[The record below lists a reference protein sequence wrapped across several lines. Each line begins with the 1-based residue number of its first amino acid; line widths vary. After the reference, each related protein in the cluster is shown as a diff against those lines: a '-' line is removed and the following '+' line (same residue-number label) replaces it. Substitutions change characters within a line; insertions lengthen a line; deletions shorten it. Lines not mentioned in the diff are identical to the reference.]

1 MSQQLN
7 ESVPASAPATP
18 EADGTK
24 NHVNTIRKT
33 RFVLGLV
40 LWAIAGLMGFFVWQ
54 ASRQLRETMQARAQ
68 QGALQNGAPTAIP
81 AIAEVPPKEGDGKS
95 SANPQAD
102 VPLWDPAGVQN
113 FTFTERSG
121 KQVTKADLLGHPWL
135 ISFIFTRCAGPC
147 PKVSG
152 RMSELQKRLAGT
164 DVKLVT
170 LTVDPDFDKP
180 DVLSRYAQAFGADA
194 KQWLYL
200 TGDKQKT
207 YRLINESFKMPVKEL
222 TGPDREPGYEVLHS
236 VNILRV
242 NEKGVVVAKYN
253 ALDDVDIARLE
264 HDLAPYIK
272 QAKDRHV
279 AVSSSPSPG
288 ASKPRAAPAT
298 SARSAPAKEAAR

>member
-7 ESVPASAPATP
+7 ETASGNEKGAGSNSGRT
-18 EADGTK
+18 
-24 NHVNTIRKT
+24 VR
-33 RFVLGLV
+33 RVLGAFLWTTALV
-40 LWAIAGLMGFFVWQ
+40 MGYFVWQ
-54 ASRQLRETMQARAQ
+54 ASRQLRETMNARAQ
-68 QGALQNGAPTAIP
+68 APATQIPAEIAAVPAANGASKNPPTAL
-81 AIAEVPPKEGDGKS
+81 
-95 SANPQAD
+95 
-102 VPLWDPAGVQN
+102 LWDESGIQD

-121 KQVTKADLLGHPWL
+121 RKVTKADLLGHPWL

-147 PKVSG
+147 PRVSG
-152 RMSELQKRLAGT
+152 RMSDLQRQLAGT

-180 DVLSRYAQAFGADA
+180 DVLNRYAQSFGADSSR
-194 KQWLYL
+194 WLYL
-200 TGDKQKT
+200 TGDKEKT

-264 HDLAPYIK
+264 HDLAPYIDR
-272 QAKDRHV
+272 AKASR
-279 AVSSSPSPG
+279 AKSPASAPGPASKAAKG
-288 ASKPRAAPAT
+288 ASR
-298 SARSAPAKEAAR
+298 

>member
-7 ESVPASAPATP
+7 DSVGENRSAAT
-18 EADGTK
+18 AG
-24 NHVNTIRKT
+24 RRT
-33 RFVLGLV
+33 RIVLGLV
-40 LWAIAGLMGFFVWQ
+40 LWAIALVMGYFVWQ

-68 QGALQNGAPTAIP
+68 QASAETPPNFAPIP
-81 AIAEVPPKEGDGKS
+81 EIAAKTGEAKS
-95 SANPQAD
+95 APNSPSNP
-102 VPLWDPAGVQN
+102 PLWDQAGIQD

-121 KQVTKADLLGHPWL
+121 KKVTKADLLGHPWL

-152 RMSELQKRLAGT
+152 RMSELQKLLVGT

-180 DVLSRYAQAFGADA
+180 DVLSHYAQAFGADPTC
-194 KQWLYL
+194 WLYL

-207 YRLINESFKMPVKEL
+207 YRLINESFKMPVQET
-222 TGPDREPGYEVLHS
+222 TGANREPGYEVLHS

-253 ALDDVDIARLE
+253 ALNDVDVARLE
-264 HDLAPYIK
+264 HDLAPDI
-272 QAKDRHV
+272 AKAKAHRGQ
-279 AVSSSPSPG
+279 SSASP
-288 ASKPRAAPAT
+288 
-298 SARSAPAKEAAR
+298 SAPASGPAKGAPR

>member
-7 ESVPASAPATP
+7 ETGSENQKGSASKSARP
-18 EADGTK
+18 
-24 NHVNTIRKT
+24 VRL
-33 RFVLGLV
+33 VLGV
-40 LWAIAGLMGFFVWQ
+40 FLWTSALAMGYFVWQ
-54 ASRQLRETMQARAQ
+54 ASRQMRETMNARAQ
-68 QGALQNGAPTAIP
+68 TPTSQIPADMATGAPAAVSKTP
-81 AIAEVPPKEGDGKS
+81 STES
-95 SANPQAD
+95 M
-102 VPLWDPAGVQN
+102 WDQSGIQD

-121 KQVTKADLLGHPWL
+121 RKVTKADLLGHPWL

-152 RMSELQKRLAGT
+152 RMSELQRLLAGT

-180 DVLSRYAQAFGADA
+180 DVLNRYAQAFGADA
-194 KQWLYL
+194 NRWLYL
-200 TGDKQKT
+200 TGDKEKT

-253 ALDDVDIARLE
+253 AF
-264 HDLAPYIK
+264 
-272 QAKDRHV
+272 
-279 AVSSSPSPG
+279 
-288 ASKPRAAPAT
+288 
-298 SARSAPAKEAAR
+298 